1 MEKVASYQIMTISAL
16 LIIGEGPQNFCVGNN
31 VPVKTDNANVAIA
44 ALPLTDTDGT
54 SDQKNDGKNSIDIS
68 APEQHGDMTLI

>member
-1 MEKVASYQIMTISAL
+1 MTISAL
-16 LIIGEGPQNFCVGNN
+16 SIIGEGPRNFLVDNN

-54 SDQKNDGKNSIDIS
+54 TDQKNNSKNSINIS